1 MRVILDS
8 MVKRLFALV
17 VALAVVSAPVALE
30 ICQMTCE
37 SKAMAPSM
45 PHADN
50 HAGHH
55 HMPADHA
62 SCHEHAGAPQV
73 SPGGVPCDHGVGA
86 TPSLVA
92 AKRAD
97 AAVPL
102 LAVLPLSQ
110 TIGIVTTH
118 HLVSVRQSAWS
129 DRLAVPL
136 VIPLRV

>member
-1 MRVILDS
+1 

-30 ICQMTCE
+30 ICQITCE
-37 SKAMAPSM
+37 SKPMAPSM
-45 PHADN
+45 PRADS

-62 SCHEHAGAPQV
+62 SCHGHAPAPQL
-73 SPGGVPCDHGVGA
+73 SPGSVPCDHGVEA

-97 AAVPL
+97 APVSL

-110 TIGIVTTH
+110 AIGIITTH
-118 HLVSVRQSAWS
+118 DSVSVRQTGRSH
-129 DRLAVPL
+129 RLAVPL
-136 VIPLRV
+136 IIPLRV

>member
-1 MRVILDS
+1 MP
-8 MVKRLFALV
+8 KRLFTLV

-30 ICQMTCE
+30 ICQIECDW
-37 SKAMAPSM
+37 KAMEPSM
-45 PHADN
+45 SHVDARV
-50 HAGHH
+50 AHH
-55 HMPADHA
+55 HMPADRA
-62 SCHEHAGAPQV
+62 SCHEHPSTGLQVTPAGI
-73 SPGGVPCDHGVGA
+73 PCDHGVEA

-97 AAVPL
+97 APVSL

-110 TIGIVTTH
+110 AIGIVTTRNF
-118 HLVSVRQSAWS
+118 VSVRQSGSS